1 MKFYFFPY
9 GGFSGEKMA
18 INFALFC
25 KTLILVS
32 QTWPHLQCLFWIDGL
47 KVSELLTHL
56 NVRSLAR
63 QFVTLTGIAGQSYFA
78 NAKSRAAGGKNGASQ
93 VCDIFIMPLEIN
105 FKEELLH
112 PMETLQ
118 KDMSI
123 SLLPILCLL
132 AGSLAVLLSVVA
144 GILECSRRKYNVSN
158 EVTHISFSNNL
169 DLNPSNFD
177 SFSYYFFW
185 PFLQCCQL

>member
-1 MKFYFFPY
+1 
-9 GGFSGEKMA
+9 
-18 INFALFC
+18 
-25 KTLILVS
+25 
-32 QTWPHLQCLFWIDGL
+32 
-47 KVSELLTHL
+47 
-56 NVRSLAR
+56 
-63 QFVTLTGIAGQSYFA
+63 
-78 NAKSRAAGGKNGASQ
+78 
-93 VCDIFIMPLEIN
+93 
-105 FKEELLH
+105 
-112 PMETLQ
+112 METLQ

-177 SFSYYFFW
+177 FFLTSTT
-185 PFLQCCQL
+185 FLTIFYSVANFGYGMGKNMGSKLPKLPTLTSKLLD

>member
-1 MKFYFFPY
+1 M
-9 GGFSGEKMA
+9 
-18 INFALFC
+18 
-25 KTLILVS
+25 
-32 QTWPHLQCLFWIDGL
+32 
-47 KVSELLTHL
+47 LTQKA
-56 NVRSLAR
+56 VRRS
-63 QFVTLTGIAGQSYFA
+63 
-78 NAKSRAAGGKNGASQ
+78 GKNGASSQ
-93 VCDIFIMPLEIN
+93 ICDIFIIPLEIN
-105 FKEELLH
+105 FKEELLN
-112 PMETLQ
+112 PMENLQ

-177 SFSYYFFW
+177 FFLTSTT
-185 PFLQCCQL
+185 FLTIFYSVANFGYGMGKNMGSKLPKLPTLTSKLLD

>member
-1 MKFYFFPY
+1 
-9 GGFSGEKMA
+9 
-18 INFALFC
+18 
-25 KTLILVS
+25 
-32 QTWPHLQCLFWIDGL
+32 
-47 KVSELLTHL
+47 
-56 NVRSLAR
+56 
-63 QFVTLTGIAGQSYFA
+63 
-78 NAKSRAAGGKNGASQ
+78 
-93 VCDIFIMPLEIN
+93 MPLEIN

-169 DLNPSNFD
+169 DLNPSNFN
-177 SFSYYFFW
+177 FFLLLFFDHFYSVANFG
-185 PFLQCCQL
+185 PFGHAMGNTYSNQTLNSVFLKSKVVQF

>member
-1 MKFYFFPY
+1 
-9 GGFSGEKMA
+9 
-18 INFALFC
+18 
-25 KTLILVS
+25 
-32 QTWPHLQCLFWIDGL
+32 
-47 KVSELLTHL
+47 
-56 NVRSLAR
+56 
-63 QFVTLTGIAGQSYFA
+63 
-78 NAKSRAAGGKNGASQ
+78 
-93 VCDIFIMPLEIN
+93 
-105 FKEELLH
+105 
-112 PMETLQ
+112 MENLQ

-177 SFSYYFFW
+177 FSYIYFFDHFHSVANFGYVIFITAW
-185 PFLQCCQL
+185 CV

>member
-1 MKFYFFPY
+1 
-9 GGFSGEKMA
+9 
-18 INFALFC
+18 
-25 KTLILVS
+25 
-32 QTWPHLQCLFWIDGL
+32 
-47 KVSELLTHL
+47 
-56 NVRSLAR
+56 
-63 QFVTLTGIAGQSYFA
+63 
-78 NAKSRAAGGKNGASQ
+78 
-93 VCDIFIMPLEIN
+93 MPLEIN
-105 FKEELLH
+105 FKEELLN
-112 PMETLQ
+112 PMENLQ

-177 SFSYYFFW
+177 FFPTIFLTIFTVLPTLAMSIQQSCQHWLYNCLIFSVFNNLTCH
-185 PFLQCCQL
+185 FLFTILTFGSWHH

>member
-1 MKFYFFPY
+1 M
-9 GGFSGEKMA
+9 
-18 INFALFC
+18 
-25 KTLILVS
+25 
-32 QTWPHLQCLFWIDGL
+32 
-47 KVSELLTHL
+47 LTQKA
-56 NVRSLAR
+56 VRRS
-63 QFVTLTGIAGQSYFA
+63 
-78 NAKSRAAGGKNGASQ
+78 GKNGASSQ
-93 VCDIFIMPLEIN
+93 ICDIFIIPLEIN
-105 FKEELLH
+105 FKEELLN
-112 PMETLQ
+112 PMENLQ

-177 SFSYYFFW
+177 SFSYYFF
-185 PFLQCCQL
+185 

>member
-1 MKFYFFPY
+1 
-9 GGFSGEKMA
+9 
-18 INFALFC
+18 
-25 KTLILVS
+25 
-32 QTWPHLQCLFWIDGL
+32 
-47 KVSELLTHL
+47 
-56 NVRSLAR
+56 
-63 QFVTLTGIAGQSYFA
+63 
-78 NAKSRAAGGKNGASQ
+78 
-93 VCDIFIMPLEIN
+93 
-105 FKEELLH
+105 
-112 PMETLQ
+112 MENLQ

-177 SFSYYFFW
+177 FSYFYYFFDHFYSVANFGYVNSTEL
-185 PFLQCCQL
+185 PTLTL

>member
-1 MKFYFFPY
+1 
-9 GGFSGEKMA
+9 
-18 INFALFC
+18 
-25 KTLILVS
+25 
-32 QTWPHLQCLFWIDGL
+32 
-47 KVSELLTHL
+47 
-56 NVRSLAR
+56 
-63 QFVTLTGIAGQSYFA
+63 
-78 NAKSRAAGGKNGASQ
+78 
-93 VCDIFIMPLEIN
+93 MPLEIN
-105 FKEELLH
+105 FKEELLN
-112 PMETLQ
+112 PMENLQ

-177 SFSYYFFW
+177 FF
-185 PFLQCCQL
+185 PTIFLTIFTVLPTLAMSIQQSCQH